1 MPPGMIEKAAVKI
14 ARDMEQGA
22 TCPTSVTA
30 GAVPPSPSGEG
41 LGERIATPAE
51 QARNDSEEKVALL
64 PVTKAEL
71 SYLISDTISYIWKL
85 EGRGIAKPE
94 YGYDSRKA
102 LLEKLKKFE
111 KLYFPELDTCSG

>member
-1 MPPGMIEKAAVKI
+1 M
-14 ARDMEQGA
+14 RLTA
-22 TCPTSVTA
+22 TPDKGS
-30 GAVPPSPSGEG
+30 
-41 LGERIATPAE
+41 LQGERIATPAE

-71 SYLISDTISYIWKL
+71 SHLINDTISYIWKL

-102 LLEKLKKFE
+102 LLEKLKEFE